1 VKATLHGALVAA
13 LNEPQSKAK
22 MTDLGFEVLASSPEY
37 FEKFLNQELAR
48 WKAVIVTGKITLE

>member
-1 VKATLHGALVAA
+1 
-13 LNEPQSKAK
+13 

-48 WKAVIVTGKITLE
+48 WKAVITAGNITLD